1 MKTKN
6 ETGAT
11 STLSGRPDYR
21 PLDEEEGSIAINGV
35 TFTKGMLHIFTNL
48 IGEDERRLTD
58 PMPEDNTLK
67 MYIETIVDASF
78 LITGIMTEGPLPEE
92 KQMMEMQS
100 ILNAMRYDL
109 MRLQKEN
116 LKWIYTN
123 KNNTLQP

>member
-1 MKTKN
+1 MDTKKEAAMSEPTVQEAQDN
-6 ETGAT
+6 
-11 STLSGRPDYR
+11 YVK
-21 PLDEEEGSIAINGV
+21 INGTTLTPQMIQV
-35 TFTKGMLHIFTNL
+35 LTSL
-48 IGEDERRLTD
+48 IGKDEHRLTD
-58 PMPEDNTLK
+58 TMPEDNTLK